1 MSRPTRTNVRGVS
14 THAKSCKEEDEE
26 GRKKEDQ
33 EVEEEGEEIAFTF
46 RPRRLGAR
54 GVHGCSRLGDME
66 YPMTKAKAAVSGL
79 GAEAPPGAA
88 ASPPL

>member
-33 EVEEEGEEIAFTF
+33 EVEKEGEEIAFIF

-54 GVHGCSRLGDME
+54 GFTV
-66 YPMTKAKAAVSGL
+66 
-79 GAEAPPGAA
+79 APA
-88 ASPPL
+88 